1 MKSFKNPD
9 ISALFIDP
17 YISSGHATSGSV
29 ILACPC
35 PSSPGIKSNPSW
47 CCSRPVSVC
56 RESANACAVLT
67 NAVQISYRRV
77 DPRERPLMSSSE
89 LTVSWRRTRSSGL
102 AVVMAWVNT
111 MTKGV
116 KDGYRRI
123 LQLSVNQDLG
133 FGLEI
138 YRPVDVFGLLVDF
151 PVSKIRKTL
160 EMTL

>member
-1 MKSFKNPD
+1 
-9 ISALFIDP
+9 
-17 YISSGHATSGSV
+17 
-29 ILACPC
+29 
-35 PSSPGIKSNPSW
+35 
-47 CCSRPVSVC
+47 
-56 RESANACAVLT
+56 
-67 NAVQISYRRV
+67 
-77 DPRERPLMSSSE
+77 MSSSE

-102 AVVMAWVNT
+102 AVVMAWVKT